1 MDTLL
6 DKGVMHGGTYNG
18 NVQSM
23 AAALA
28 ALDELERDD
37 GAVYRDLEQRGTRL
51 MQGLSALGAK
61 HKLPVL
67 VQGLPAIFQTFF
79 TTGPAPEELPRLG
92 GMRSRHGAGV
102 PHGAA
107 GAGHPGQPAHG
118 VVPLDRARRRHHRR
132 DPGGGR
138 SRHGGARV
146 SDIRLEGVSK
156 RYGPVA
162 AADEVDLAVAQGE
175 FVTILGP
182 SGSGK
187 TTLLSLIAGLN
198 RPTAGRIFI
207 GGRDV
212 TDAPAQQR
220 NIGLVFQSYALFPHM
235 TVLENVLFPLGVR
248 KIGGAVA
255 RSQALDALKLV
266 RLEGLQDRRPSQLS
280 GGQQQRV
287 ALARAIVFKPDIL
300 LLDEP
305 LGALDRKLREE
316 LQVELKQLQRT
327 LGVTTILVT
336 HDQEEALSL
345 SDRIMVLDKGRTQ
358 QVAAPAEAYLR
369 PANRFVAEF
378 LGIANFVGLE
388 DGRTGL
394 VRPER
399 VRIGAVGSE
408 GKTARVVEAIYLG
421 QMVRY
426 HLALE
431 NGAAGAPMVAA
442 VPFVGRAFATG
453 ERVAVSWEAADIWPV

>member
-1 MDTLL
+1 M
-6 DKGVMHGGTYNG
+6 
-18 NVQSM
+18 
-23 AAALA
+23 
-28 ALDELERDD
+28 
-37 GAVYRDLEQRGTRL
+37 
-51 MQGLSALGAK
+51 
-61 HKLPVL
+61 
-67 VQGLPAIFQTFF
+67 
-79 TTGPAPEELPRLG
+79 
-92 GMRSRHGAGV
+92 
-102 PHGAA
+102 
-107 GAGHPGQPAHG
+107 
-118 VVPLDRARRRHHRR
+118 
-132 DPGGGR
+132 
-138 SRHGGARV
+138 
-146 SDIRLEGVSK
+146 SDIRLEGVTR
-156 RYGPVA
+156 RYGAVA
-162 AADEVDLAVAQGE
+162 AADEVDLAVTQGE

-212 TDAPAQQR
+212 TEATAQER

-235 TVLENVLFPLGVR
+235 TVLENVLFPLAVR
-248 KIGGAVA
+248 KVRGAEA
-255 RSQALDALKLV
+255 RTRALEALKLV
-266 RLEGLQDRRPSQLS
+266 RLDGLQDRRPSQLS

-287 ALARAIVFKPDIL
+287 ALARAVVFKPDIL

-327 LGVTTILVT
+327 LGVTTLLVT

-345 SDRIMVLDKGRTQ
+345 SDRIMVLNHGRTQ

-378 LGIANFVGLE
+378 LGIANFVPLE
-388 DGRTGL
+388 GGRTGL

-399 VRIGAVGSE
+399 VRLAAAGTG
-408 GKTARVVEAIYLG
+408 GGQPARVAEAIYLG

-426 HLALE
+426 HVVLE
-431 NGAAGAPMVAA
+431 EGGAAPMVAA
-442 VPFVGRAFATG
+442 LPFVGHAWQPG
-453 ERVAVSWEAADIWPV
+453 DRVEVSWDSVDVWPVA

>member
-1 MDTLL
+1 M
-6 DKGVMHGGTYNG
+6 
-18 NVQSM
+18 
-23 AAALA
+23 
-28 ALDELERDD
+28 
-37 GAVYRDLEQRGTRL
+37 
-51 MQGLSALGAK
+51 
-61 HKLPVL
+61 
-67 VQGLPAIFQTFF
+67 
-79 TTGPAPEELPRLG
+79 
-92 GMRSRHGAGV
+92 
-102 PHGAA
+102 
-107 GAGHPGQPAHG
+107 
-118 VVPLDRARRRHHRR
+118 
-132 DPGGGR
+132 
-138 SRHGGARV
+138 

-156 RYGPVA
+156 RYGTVA
-162 AADEVDLAVAQGE
+162 AADNVDLSVTQGE

-198 RPTAGRIFI
+198 KPTSGKIFI

-212 TDAPAQQR
+212 TEAPAQQR

-235 TVLENVLFPLGVR
+235 TVLENVMFPLGVR
-248 KIGGAVA
+248 KITGEAA
-255 RSQALDALKLV
+255 RTQALDALKLV

-287 ALARAIVFKPDIL
+287 ALARAVVFKPDIL

-327 LGVTTILVT
+327 LGVTTLLVT

-345 SDRIMVLDKGRTQ
+345 SDRIMVLNHGRTQ
-358 QVAAPAEAYLR
+358 QVAAPTEAYLK

-378 LGIANFVGLE
+378 LGIANFIGI
-388 DGRTGL
+388 DGGRTGL

-399 VRIGAVGSE
+399 VKLAPVGMN
-408 GKTARVVEAIYLG
+408 GGTPAKVVEAIYLG

-426 HLALE
+426 HLELDG
-431 NGAAGAPMVAA
+431 GAAPMVAA
-442 VPFVGRAFATG
+442 VPFVGRAFVAG
-453 ERVAVSWEAADIWPV
+453 EKVSVSWDATDLWPVA

>member
-1 MDTLL
+1 M
-6 DKGVMHGGTYNG
+6 
-18 NVQSM
+18 
-23 AAALA
+23 
-28 ALDELERDD
+28 
-37 GAVYRDLEQRGTRL
+37 
-51 MQGLSALGAK
+51 
-61 HKLPVL
+61 
-67 VQGLPAIFQTFF
+67 
-79 TTGPAPEELPRLG
+79 
-92 GMRSRHGAGV
+92 
-102 PHGAA
+102 
-107 GAGHPGQPAHG
+107 
-118 VVPLDRARRRHHRR
+118 
-132 DPGGGR
+132 
-138 SRHGGARV
+138 
-146 SDIRLEGVSK
+146 SDIRPEGVTK

-162 AADEVDLAVAQGE
+162 AADNVDLTVAQAE

-212 TDAPAQQR
+212 TEAPAQER

-235 TVLENVLFPLGVR
+235 TVLENVMFPLGVR
-248 KIGGAVA
+248 KITGEVA
-255 RSQALDALKLV
+255 RARALEALKLV

-327 LGVTTILVT
+327 LGVTTLLVT

-345 SDRIMVLDKGRTQ
+345 SDRIMVLNHGKTQ
-358 QVAAPAEAYLR
+358 QGAAPAEAYLK

-378 LGIANFVGLE
+378 LGIANFVGI
-388 DGRTGL
+388 DGGRTGL

-399 VRIGAVGSE
+399 MKLEPVGLN
-408 GKTARVVEAIYLG
+408 GGRPAKVVEAIYLG

-426 HLALE
+426 HLQLDE
-431 NGAAGAPMVAA
+431 GAVPMVAA
-442 VPFVGRAFATG
+442 MPFVGRAYEAG
-453 ERVAVSWEAADIWPV
+453 ETVSVSWDATDVWPVA

>member
-1 MDTLL
+1 M
-6 DKGVMHGGTYNG
+6 
-18 NVQSM
+18 
-23 AAALA
+23 
-28 ALDELERDD
+28 
-37 GAVYRDLEQRGTRL
+37 
-51 MQGLSALGAK
+51 
-61 HKLPVL
+61 
-67 VQGLPAIFQTFF
+67 
-79 TTGPAPEELPRLG
+79 
-92 GMRSRHGAGV
+92 
-102 PHGAA
+102 
-107 GAGHPGQPAHG
+107 
-118 VVPLDRARRRHHRR
+118 
-132 DPGGGR
+132 
-138 SRHGGARV
+138 
-146 SDIRLEGVSK
+146 SDIRLEGVS
-156 RYGPVA
+156 RHYGTVA
-162 AADEVDLAVAQGE
+162 AADEVDLAVTQGE

-212 TDAPAQQR
+212 TDAPAQER

-235 TVLENVLFPLGVR
+235 TVMENVLFPLGVR
-248 KIGGAVA
+248 KIGGATA
-255 RSQALDALKLV
+255 RSQALEALKLV
-266 RLEGLQDRRPSQLS
+266 RLDGLQDRRPSQLS

-345 SDRIMVLDKGRTQ
+345 SDRIMVLNHGRTQ

-378 LGIANFVGLE
+378 LGIANFVGLP
-388 DGRTGL
+388 DGRQGL

-399 VRIGAVGSE
+399 VRLASSAGE
-408 GKTARVVEAIYLG
+408 GRKARVVEAIYLG

-431 NGAAGAPMVAA
+431 NGAAGAPLVAA
-442 VPFVGRAFATG
+442 APFVGRAFVAG
-453 ERVAVSWEAADIWPV
+453 EQVVVSWDSADVWPVT

>member
-1 MDTLL
+1 M
-6 DKGVMHGGTYNG
+6 
-18 NVQSM
+18 
-23 AAALA
+23 
-28 ALDELERDD
+28 
-37 GAVYRDLEQRGTRL
+37 
-51 MQGLSALGAK
+51 
-61 HKLPVL
+61 
-67 VQGLPAIFQTFF
+67 
-79 TTGPAPEELPRLG
+79 
-92 GMRSRHGAGV
+92 
-102 PHGAA
+102 
-107 GAGHPGQPAHG
+107 
-118 VVPLDRARRRHHRR
+118 
-132 DPGGGR
+132 
-138 SRHGGARV
+138 
-146 SDIRLEGVSK
+146 SDIRLEGVTR

-162 AADEVDLAVAQGE
+162 AADDVDLSVAQGE

-198 RPTAGRIFI
+198 RPTSGRIFI

-212 TDAPAQQR
+212 TEATAQER

-248 KIGGAVA
+248 KITGAAA
-255 RSQALDALKLV
+255 RTQALEALKLV
-266 RLEGLQDRRPSQLS
+266 RLDGLEGRRPSQLS

-316 LQVELKQLQRT
+316 LQVELKQLQRR
-327 LGVTTILVT
+327 LGVTTLLVT

-345 SDRIMVLDKGRTQ
+345 SDRIMVLNHGRTQ
-358 QVAAPAEAYLR
+358 QVAAPAEAYLK

-378 LGIANFVGLE
+378 LGIANFVALDG
-388 DGRTGL
+388 GRTGL

-399 VRIGAVGSE
+399 VRLGPGGVNG
-408 GKTARVVEAIYLG
+408 GRPARVIEAIYLG

-426 HLALE
+426 HLALDGSE
-431 NGAAGAPMVAA
+431 GAPIVAA
-442 VPFVGRAFATG
+442 VPFVGRAWQAG
-453 ERVAVSWEAADIWPV
+453 EAVAVSWDAADIWPVA

>member
-1 MDTLL
+1 M
-6 DKGVMHGGTYNG
+6 
-18 NVQSM
+18 
-23 AAALA
+23 
-28 ALDELERDD
+28 
-37 GAVYRDLEQRGTRL
+37 
-51 MQGLSALGAK
+51 
-61 HKLPVL
+61 
-67 VQGLPAIFQTFF
+67 
-79 TTGPAPEELPRLG
+79 
-92 GMRSRHGAGV
+92 
-102 PHGAA
+102 
-107 GAGHPGQPAHG
+107 
-118 VVPLDRARRRHHRR
+118 
-132 DPGGGR
+132 
-138 SRHGGARV
+138 

-156 RYGPVA
+156 HYGTVA
-162 AADEVDLAVAQGE
+162 AADNVDLNVTQGE

-198 RPTAGRIFI
+198 KPTSGRIFI

-212 TDAPAQQR
+212 TEAPAQER

-235 TVLENVLFPLGVR
+235 TVLQNVMFPLGVR
-248 KIGGAVA
+248 KITGAKA
-255 RSQALDALKLV
+255 REQSLEALELV

-327 LGVTTILVT
+327 LGVTTLLVT

-345 SDRIMVLDKGRTQ
+345 SDRIMVLNHGRTQ
-358 QVAAPAEAYLR
+358 QVAAPTEAYLR

-378 LGIANFVGLE
+378 LGIANFIGIGG
-388 DGRTGL
+388 GRTGL

-399 VRIGAVGSE
+399 VRLEPAGLNGGRPA
-408 GKTARVVEAIYLG
+408 KVVEAIYLG

-426 HLALE
+426 HLQLDE
-431 NGAAGAPMVAA
+431 GAMPMVAA
-442 VPFVGRAFATG
+442 VPFVGRAYEAG
-453 ERVAVSWEAADIWPV
+453 EKVSVSWDATDLWPVT

>member
-1 MDTLL
+1 M
-6 DKGVMHGGTYNG
+6 
-18 NVQSM
+18 
-23 AAALA
+23 
-28 ALDELERDD
+28 
-37 GAVYRDLEQRGTRL
+37 
-51 MQGLSALGAK
+51 
-61 HKLPVL
+61 
-67 VQGLPAIFQTFF
+67 
-79 TTGPAPEELPRLG
+79 
-92 GMRSRHGAGV
+92 
-102 PHGAA
+102 
-107 GAGHPGQPAHG
+107 
-118 VVPLDRARRRHHRR
+118 
-132 DPGGGR
+132 
-138 SRHGGARV
+138 

-156 RYGPVA
+156 RYGTVA
-162 AADEVDLAVAQGE
+162 AADNVDLNVTQGE

-198 RPTAGRIFI
+198 KPTSGRIFI

-235 TVLENVLFPLGVR
+235 TVLENVMFPLGVR
-248 KIGGAVA
+248 KITGEAA
-255 RSQALDALKLV
+255 RTQSLEALKLV

-287 ALARAIVFKPDIL
+287 ALARAVVFKPDIL

-327 LGVTTILVT
+327 LGVTTLLVT

-345 SDRIMVLDKGRTQ
+345 SDRIMVLNHGRTQ
-358 QVAAPAEAYLR
+358 QVAAPTEAYLK

-378 LGIANFVGLE
+378 LGIANFIGI
-388 DGRTGL
+388 DGGRTGL

-399 VRIGAVGSE
+399 VKLAPAGVNGGTPA
-408 GKTARVVEAIYLG
+408 KVVEAIYLG

-426 HLALE
+426 HLELDG
-431 NGAAGAPMVAA
+431 GAAPMVAA
-442 VPFVGRAFATG
+442 MPFVGRAYEAG
-453 ERVAVSWEAADIWPV
+453 EKVSVSWDATDLWPVA

>member
-1 MDTLL
+1 M
-6 DKGVMHGGTYNG
+6 
-18 NVQSM
+18 
-23 AAALA
+23 
-28 ALDELERDD
+28 
-37 GAVYRDLEQRGTRL
+37 
-51 MQGLSALGAK
+51 
-61 HKLPVL
+61 
-67 VQGLPAIFQTFF
+67 
-79 TTGPAPEELPRLG
+79 
-92 GMRSRHGAGV
+92 
-102 PHGAA
+102 
-107 GAGHPGQPAHG
+107 
-118 VVPLDRARRRHHRR
+118 
-132 DPGGGR
+132 
-138 SRHGGARV
+138 
-146 SDIRLEGVSK
+146 SDIRLEGVTR
-156 RYGPVA
+156 RYGTVA
-162 AADEVDLAVAQGE
+162 AADNVDLAVAQGE

-187 TTLLSLIAGLN
+187 TTLLQLIAGLN

-212 TDAPAQQR
+212 TEATAQER

-248 KIGGAVA
+248 KINGTAA
-255 RSQALDALKLV
+255 RNQALDALKLV
-266 RLEGLQDRRPSQLS
+266 RLDGLQDRRPSQLS

-327 LGVTTILVT
+327 LGVTTLLVT

-345 SDRIMVLDKGRTQ
+345 SDRIMVLNHGKTQ
-358 QVAAPAEAYLR
+358 QVAAPTEAYLK

-378 LGIANFVGLE
+378 LGIANFVGL
-388 DGRTGL
+388 DGGRTGL

-399 VRIGAVGSE
+399 VRLEPSGVNG
-408 GKTARVVEAIYLG
+408 GRPARVVEAIYLG

-426 HLALE
+426 HLVLE
-431 NGAAGAPMVAA
+431 GKDAAPMVAA
-442 VPFVGRAFATG
+442 APFVGRAWQVG
-453 ERVAVSWEAADIWPV
+453 EPVAVSWDAADIWPVA

>member
-1 MDTLL
+1 M
-6 DKGVMHGGTYNG
+6 
-18 NVQSM
+18 
-23 AAALA
+23 
-28 ALDELERDD
+28 
-37 GAVYRDLEQRGTRL
+37 
-51 MQGLSALGAK
+51 
-61 HKLPVL
+61 
-67 VQGLPAIFQTFF
+67 
-79 TTGPAPEELPRLG
+79 
-92 GMRSRHGAGV
+92 
-102 PHGAA
+102 
-107 GAGHPGQPAHG
+107 
-118 VVPLDRARRRHHRR
+118 
-132 DPGGGR
+132 
-138 SRHGGARV
+138 

-162 AADEVDLAVAQGE
+162 AADNVDLAVAPGE

-187 TTLLSLIAGLN
+187 TTLLSLIAGLTA
-198 RPTAGRIFI
+198 PTGGRIFI

-212 TDAPAQQR
+212 TQAAAQER

-235 TVLENVLFPLGVR
+235 SVLENVLFPLGVR
-248 KIGGAVA
+248 KIGGAEA
-255 RSQALDALKLV
+255 RRRALDALKQV
-266 RLEGLQDRRPSQLS
+266 RLEGLENRRPSQLS

-327 LGVTTILVT
+327 LGITTILVT

-345 SDRIMVLDKGRTQ
+345 SDRIMVLNHGKTQ
-358 QVAAPAEAYLR
+358 QVAGPAEAYLK

-378 LGIANFVGLE
+378 LGIANFVALA
-388 DGRTGL
+388 DGRQGV

-399 VRIGAVGSE
+399 VRLSANGTG
-408 GKTARVVEAIYLG
+408 GQPARVVEAIYLG

-426 HLALE
+426 HLAL
-431 NGAAGAPMVAA
+431 NGAPDGATSMVAA
-442 VPFVGRAFATG
+442 APFIGPAHSPGAEV
-453 ERVAVSWEAADIWPV
+453 VVSWDSADVWPVN

>member
-1 MDTLL
+1 MS
-6 DKGVMHGGTYNG
+6 KHYGT
-18 NVQSM
+18 
-23 AAALA
+23 
-28 ALDELERDD
+28 
-37 GAVYRDLEQRGTRL
+37 
-51 MQGLSALGAK
+51 
-61 HKLPVL
+61 
-67 VQGLPAIFQTFF
+67 
-79 TTGPAPEELPRLG
+79 
-92 GMRSRHGAGV
+92 
-102 PHGAA
+102 
-107 GAGHPGQPAHG
+107 
-118 VVPLDRARRRHHRR
+118 
-132 DPGGGR
+132 
-138 SRHGGARV
+138 
-146 SDIRLEGVSK
+146 
-156 RYGPVA
+156 VA
-162 AADEVDLAVAQGE
+162 AADQVDLAVAQGE

-212 TDAPAQQR
+212 TDAPAQER

-248 KIGGAVA
+248 RINGAAA
-255 RSQALDALKLV
+255 RSQALEALKLV
-266 RLEGLQDRRPSQLS
+266 RLDGLQDRRPSQLS

-378 LGIANFVGLE
+378 LGIANFVGL
-388 DGRTGL
+388 DGGRH
-394 VRPER
+394 
-399 VRIGAVGSE
+399 GA
-408 GKTARVVEAIYLG
+408 
-421 QMVRY
+421 
-426 HLALE
+426 
-431 NGAAGAPMVAA
+431 GAAGAGAPRRRRSRGPRRRAWSRRSISARWCATIWPWRTARQGAPIVAA
-442 VPFVGRAFATG
+442 MPFVGRAFAAG
-453 ERVAVSWEAADIWPV
+453 EQVAVSWDAADIWPVA

>member
-1 MDTLL
+1 M
-6 DKGVMHGGTYNG
+6 
-18 NVQSM
+18 
-23 AAALA
+23 
-28 ALDELERDD
+28 
-37 GAVYRDLEQRGTRL
+37 
-51 MQGLSALGAK
+51 
-61 HKLPVL
+61 
-67 VQGLPAIFQTFF
+67 
-79 TTGPAPEELPRLG
+79 
-92 GMRSRHGAGV
+92 
-102 PHGAA
+102 
-107 GAGHPGQPAHG
+107 
-118 VVPLDRARRRHHRR
+118 
-132 DPGGGR
+132 
-138 SRHGGARV
+138 
-146 SDIRLEGVSK
+146 SDIRLEGVTK
-156 RYGPVA
+156 RYGTFA
-162 AADEVDLAVAQGE
+162 AADQVDLSVTQGE

-198 RPTAGRIFI
+198 RPTSGRIFI

-212 TDAPAQQR
+212 TSATAQER

-248 KIGGAVA
+248 KIGGAEADRLA
-255 RSQALDALKLV
+255 RDALKLV
-266 RLEGLQDRRPSQLS
+266 RLDGLEARRPSQLS

-287 ALARAIVFKPDIL
+287 ALARAVVFKPDIL

-327 LGVTTILVT
+327 LGVTTLLVT

-358 QVAAPAEAYLR
+358 QVAAPTEAYLR

-378 LGIANFVGLE
+378 LGIANFVDLP
-388 DGRTGL
+388 DGRQGV

-399 VRIGAVGSE
+399 VRLAGE
-408 GKTARVVEAIYLG
+408 GQGKAARVIEAIYLG

-431 NGAAGAPMVAA
+431 GNQSVVVA
-442 VPFVGRAFATG
+442 VPFLGTAHAPG
-453 ERVAVSWEAADIWPV
+453 ERVSVSWESADVWPVT

>member
-1 MDTLL
+1 M
-6 DKGVMHGGTYNG
+6 
-18 NVQSM
+18 
-23 AAALA
+23 
-28 ALDELERDD
+28 
-37 GAVYRDLEQRGTRL
+37 
-51 MQGLSALGAK
+51 
-61 HKLPVL
+61 
-67 VQGLPAIFQTFF
+67 
-79 TTGPAPEELPRLG
+79 
-92 GMRSRHGAGV
+92 
-102 PHGAA
+102 
-107 GAGHPGQPAHG
+107 
-118 VVPLDRARRRHHRR
+118 
-132 DPGGGR
+132 
-138 SRHGGARV
+138 

-156 RYGPVA
+156 RYGAVA
-162 AADEVDLAVAQGE
+162 AADELDLAVAQGE

-212 TDAPAQQR
+212 TEATPQER

-235 TVLENVLFPLGVR
+235 SVLENVLFPLGVR
-248 KIGGAVA
+248 RITGAA
-255 RSQALDALKLV
+255 A
-266 RLEGLQDRRPSQLS
+266 RRPSQLS

-287 ALARAIVFKPDIL
+287 ALARAVVFKPDIL

-327 LGVTTILVT
+327 LGVTTLLVT

-345 SDRIMVLDKGRTQ
+345 SDRIMVLDHGRTQ
-358 QVAAPAEAYLR
+358 QIAAPAEAYLK

-378 LGIANFVGLE
+378 LGIANFVAIDG
-388 DGRTGL
+388 GRTGV

-399 VRIGAVGSE
+399 VRLEPAGVNG
-408 GKTARVVEAIYLG
+408 GKPARVIEANYLG

-431 NGAAGAPMVAA
+431 GSDAPPMVAA
-442 VPFVGRAFATG
+442 LP
-453 ERVAVSWEAADIWPV
+453 

>member
-1 MDTLL
+1 MS
-6 DKGVMHGGTYNG
+6 G
-18 NVQSM
+18 
-23 AAALA
+23 
-28 ALDELERDD
+28 
-37 GAVYRDLEQRGTRL
+37 
-51 MQGLSALGAK
+51 
-61 HKLPVL
+61 
-67 VQGLPAIFQTFF
+67 
-79 TTGPAPEELPRLG
+79 
-92 GMRSRHGAGV
+92 
-102 PHGAA
+102 
-107 GAGHPGQPAHG
+107 
-118 VVPLDRARRRHHRR
+118 
-132 DPGGGR
+132 
-138 SRHGGARV
+138 
-146 SDIRLEGVSK
+146 IRLEGVSK
-156 RYGPVA
+156 RYGNVA
-162 AADEVDLAVAQGE
+162 AADNVDLSVTQGE

-198 RPTAGRIFI
+198 QPTSGRIFI

-212 TDAPAQQR
+212 TDQPAQAR

-248 KIGGAVA
+248 RINGAAA
-255 RSQALDALKLV
+255 RQQALEALKLV
-266 RLEGLQDRRPSQLS
+266 RLDGLQDRRPSQLS

-287 ALARAIVFKPDIL
+287 ALARAVVFKPDIL

-345 SDRIMVLDKGRTQ
+345 SDRIMVLNHGRTQ
-358 QVAAPAEAYLR
+358 QVASPTEAYLK

-378 LGIANFVGLE
+378 LGIANFVAA
-388 DGRTGL
+388 DGGGTGL

-399 VRIGAVGSE
+399 VRLEPAGGP
-408 GKTARVVEAIYLG
+408 GGRPARVVEAIYLG

-431 NGAAGAPMVAA
+431 GGAVPMVAA
-442 VPFVGRAFATG
+442 VPFVGRTYVAG
-453 ERVAVSWEAADIWPV
+453 ETVAVSWDTADIWPVI

>member
-1 MDTLL
+1 M
-6 DKGVMHGGTYNG
+6 
-18 NVQSM
+18 
-23 AAALA
+23 
-28 ALDELERDD
+28 
-37 GAVYRDLEQRGTRL
+37 
-51 MQGLSALGAK
+51 
-61 HKLPVL
+61 
-67 VQGLPAIFQTFF
+67 
-79 TTGPAPEELPRLG
+79 
-92 GMRSRHGAGV
+92 
-102 PHGAA
+102 
-107 GAGHPGQPAHG
+107 
-118 VVPLDRARRRHHRR
+118 
-132 DPGGGR
+132 
-138 SRHGGARV
+138 
-146 SDIRLEGVSK
+146 SDIRLDGVSK
-156 RYGPVA
+156 RYGAVA
-162 AADEVDLAVAQGE
+162 AADEVDLEVAQGE

-248 KIGGAVA
+248 KIGGASA
-255 RSQALDALKLV
+255 RRQAMEALQLV
-266 RLEGLQDRRPSQLS
+266 RLDGLEDRRPSQLS

-287 ALARAIVFKPDIL
+287 ALARAVVFKPDIL

-327 LGVTTILVT
+327 LGVTTLLVT

-358 QVAAPAEAYLR
+358 QVAAPTEAYLR

-378 LGIANFVGLE
+378 LGIANFVGLA
-388 DGRTGL
+388 GGKTGV

-399 VRIGAVGSE
+399 LRLEAPGVNGGRP
-408 GKTARVVEAIYLG
+408 ARVVEAIYLG

-431 NGAAGAPMVAA
+431 EGGSASLVAA
-442 VPFVGRAFATG
+442 LPFVGKAFTAG
-453 ERVAVSWEAADIWPV
+453 ERVAVSWDSADVWPVG

>member
-1 MDTLL
+1 M
-6 DKGVMHGGTYNG
+6 
-18 NVQSM
+18 
-23 AAALA
+23 
-28 ALDELERDD
+28 
-37 GAVYRDLEQRGTRL
+37 
-51 MQGLSALGAK
+51 
-61 HKLPVL
+61 
-67 VQGLPAIFQTFF
+67 
-79 TTGPAPEELPRLG
+79 
-92 GMRSRHGAGV
+92 
-102 PHGAA
+102 
-107 GAGHPGQPAHG
+107 
-118 VVPLDRARRRHHRR
+118 
-132 DPGGGR
+132 
-138 SRHGGARV
+138 

-156 RYGPVA
+156 RYGAVA
-162 AADEVDLAVAQGE
+162 AADDVDLSVTQGE

-198 RPTAGRIFI
+198 RPTSGRIFI

-212 TDAPAQQR
+212 TNATAQER

-248 KIGGAVA
+248 RINGAAA
-255 RSQALDALKLV
+255 RQQALGALRLV

-327 LGVTTILVT
+327 LGVTTLLVT

-358 QVAAPAEAYLR
+358 QVATPTEAYLK

-378 LGIANFVGLE
+378 LGIANFVGL
-388 DGRTGL
+388 DGGRTGL

-399 VRIGAVGSE
+399 VRIAEAGGDGAG
-408 GKTARVVEAIYLG
+408 ARVIEAIYLG

-426 HLALE
+426 HLQLE
-431 NGAAGAPMVAA
+431 KGSAGPMVAA
-442 VPFVGRAFATG
+442 VPFVGRAFAAG
-453 ERVAVSWEAADIWPV
+453 DRVAVSWDVADIWPVA

>member
-1 MDTLL
+1 M
-6 DKGVMHGGTYNG
+6 
-18 NVQSM
+18 
-23 AAALA
+23 
-28 ALDELERDD
+28 
-37 GAVYRDLEQRGTRL
+37 
-51 MQGLSALGAK
+51 
-61 HKLPVL
+61 
-67 VQGLPAIFQTFF
+67 
-79 TTGPAPEELPRLG
+79 
-92 GMRSRHGAGV
+92 
-102 PHGAA
+102 
-107 GAGHPGQPAHG
+107 
-118 VVPLDRARRRHHRR
+118 
-132 DPGGGR
+132 
-138 SRHGGARV
+138 
-146 SDIRLEGVSK
+146 SDIRLEGVTK

-162 AADEVDLAVAQGE
+162 AADGVNLDVAQGE

-198 RPTAGRIFI
+198 QPSAGRIFI

-212 TDAPAQQR
+212 TDAPAQAR

-235 TVLENVLFPLGVR
+235 SVLENVLFPLGVR
-248 KIGGAVA
+248 RIRGAEA
-255 RSQALDALKLV
+255 RRLALEALRLV
-266 RLEGLQDRRPSQLS
+266 RLDGLAERRPAQLS

-327 LGVTTILVT
+327 LGVTTLLVT

-358 QVAAPAEAYLR
+358 QVSAPGEAYLR

-378 LGIANFVGLE
+378 LGIANFVGLA
-388 DGRTGL
+388 GGGQGVL
-394 VRPER
+394 RPER
-399 VRIGAVGSE
+399 VRLSTDGT
-408 GKTARVVEAIYLG
+408 GKPARIVEAVYLG

-426 HLALE
+426 HLALD
-431 NGAAGAPMVAA
+431 GADHGAPMIAA
-442 VPFVGRAFATG
+442 APFVGPAHAVG
-453 ERVAVSWEAADIWPV
+453 SAVKVSWDAADLWPVAH

>member
-1 MDTLL
+1 M
-6 DKGVMHGGTYNG
+6 
-18 NVQSM
+18 
-23 AAALA
+23 
-28 ALDELERDD
+28 
-37 GAVYRDLEQRGTRL
+37 
-51 MQGLSALGAK
+51 
-61 HKLPVL
+61 
-67 VQGLPAIFQTFF
+67 
-79 TTGPAPEELPRLG
+79 
-92 GMRSRHGAGV
+92 
-102 PHGAA
+102 
-107 GAGHPGQPAHG
+107 
-118 VVPLDRARRRHHRR
+118 
-132 DPGGGR
+132 
-138 SRHGGARV
+138 

-156 RYGPVA
+156 RYGTVA
-162 AADEVDLAVAQGE
+162 AADDVDLSVTQGE

-198 RPTAGRIFI
+198 KPTSGRIFI

-212 TDAPAQQR
+212 TDSPAQAR

-235 TVLENVLFPLGVR
+235 TVLDNVLFPLGVR
-248 KIGGAVA
+248 RITGEAA
-255 RSQALDALKLV
+255 RKQALDALRLV
-266 RLEGLQDRRPSQLS
+266 RLDGLQDRRPAQLS

-327 LGVTTILVT
+327 LGVTTLLVT

-345 SDRIMVLDKGRTQ
+345 SDRIMVLNHGRTQ
-358 QVAAPAEAYLR
+358 QVAAPTEAYLK

-378 LGIANFVGLE
+378 LGIANFVGL
-388 DGRTGL
+388 DGGRTGL

-399 VRIGAVGSE
+399 VKLAAAGINGGRPA
-408 GKTARVVEAIYLG
+408 KVVEAIYLG

-426 HLALE
+426 HLALD
-431 NGAAGAPMVAA
+431 GASQPIVAA
-442 VPFVGRAFATG
+442 VPFVGRAYAAG
-453 ERVAVSWEAADIWPV
+453 EQVAVSWDAADIWPVN

>member
-1 MDTLL
+1 MS
-6 DKGVMHGGTYNG
+6 G
-18 NVQSM
+18 
-23 AAALA
+23 
-28 ALDELERDD
+28 
-37 GAVYRDLEQRGTRL
+37 
-51 MQGLSALGAK
+51 
-61 HKLPVL
+61 
-67 VQGLPAIFQTFF
+67 
-79 TTGPAPEELPRLG
+79 
-92 GMRSRHGAGV
+92 
-102 PHGAA
+102 
-107 GAGHPGQPAHG
+107 
-118 VVPLDRARRRHHRR
+118 
-132 DPGGGR
+132 
-138 SRHGGARV
+138 
-146 SDIRLEGVSK
+146 IRLEGVSK
-156 RYGPVA
+156 RYGNVA
-162 AADEVDLAVAQGE
+162 AADNVDLSVTQGE

-198 RPTAGRIFI
+198 QPTSGRIFI

-212 TDAPAQQR
+212 TDQPAQAR

-248 KIGGAVA
+248 RINGAAA
-255 RSQALDALKLV
+255 RQQALEALKLV
-266 RLEGLQDRRPSQLS
+266 RLDGLQDRRPSQLS

-287 ALARAIVFKPDIL
+287 ALARAVVFKPDIL

-327 LGVTTILVT
+327 LGVTTLLVT

-345 SDRIMVLDKGRTQ
+345 SDRIMVLNHGRTQ
-358 QVAAPAEAYLR
+358 QVASPTEAYLK

-378 LGIANFVGLE
+378 LGIANFVAA
-388 DGRTGL
+388 DGGGTGL

-399 VRIGAVGSE
+399 VRLEPAGTNG
-408 GKTARVVEAIYLG
+408 GKAARVVEAIYLG

-431 NGAAGAPMVAA
+431 GGTMPIVAS
-442 VPFVGRAFATG
+442 VPFVGRTYVAG
-453 ERVAVSWEAADIWPV
+453 ETVAVSWDTADIWPVI